1 VHFSLRYDVLPDGTG
16 SRIVY
21 TETAERVNY
30 VPYRLKPGTGRSSDR
45 SSTAPTANS
54 SGTSL
59 GSPRSARAGRR
70 TGSAVGAGRPPIPFP
85 VSLPVGTAAHREE
98 VSTHVDLDDSVEGGR
113 ATATSGT
120 VASVSESSRPAV
132 RVGSVV
138 IDCNDFERMFAFWR
152 EALGYVPRDEPEP
165 DWVVLRDPSG
175 AGVNVS
181 LQVVPEPRIGKNR
194 LHLDLY
200 TRERDAEVDRLLRT
214 PEPDEDF
221 IVLADPEGN
230 LFCVIQKDG

>member
-1 VHFSLRYDVLPDGTG
+1 MSG
-16 SRIVY
+16 
-21 TETAERVNY
+21 RV
-30 VPYRLKPGTGRSSDR
+30 
-45 SSTAPTANS
+45 A
-54 SGTSL
+54 SL
-59 GSPRSARAGRR
+59 GEPSWS
-70 TGSAVGAGRPPIPFP
+70 
-85 VSLPVGTAAHREE
+85 
-98 VSTHVDLDDSVEGGR
+98 
-113 ATATSGT
+113 
-120 VASVSESSRPAV
+120 AV

-200 TRERDAEVDRLLRT
+200 TNDRDAEVDRLLGLGASRHPRT

-230 LFCVIQKDG
+230 LFCVIQKAGCAGPRAPARRSAYSPHGRGPWPSSDTRADGWPGSRSG

>member
-1 VHFSLRYDVLPDGTG
+1 M
-16 SRIVY
+16 
-21 TETAERVNY
+21 
-30 VPYRLKPGTGRSSDR
+30 
-45 SSTAPTANS
+45 
-54 SGTSL
+54 
-59 GSPRSARAGRR
+59 SP
-70 TGSAVGAGRPPIPFP
+70 IH
-85 VSLPVGTAAHREE
+85 AAW
-98 VSTHVDLDDSVEGGR
+98 DS
-113 ATATSGT
+113 
-120 VASVSESSRPAV
+120 VASVSEPSTSAV

-181 LQVVPEPRIGKNR
+181 LQLVPEPRIGKNR

-200 TRERDAEVDRLLRT
+200 TSEWNAEVDRLLGLGATRHPRT

-230 LFCVIQKDG
+230 LFCVIQKGG